1 MNEGEP
7 ESFRNISRPG
17 DEEYSVSGLAYSRL
31 IPDGIN
37 ILQLLYGNFFFLK
50 ELLMLCTEE
59 QLLYKYD
66 SGKWTIKETLVHLID
81 DERIYSYRALCIGRN
96 ENQIL
101 PGFDQDNYV
110 FYSNANQ
117 RTLFSIFDEYRCVR
131 MATLRLFNNLPED
144 ALLRKGYADHSR
156 VSVRALVYHIAG
168 HELHHL
174 EIVKGRYNIAQPNDY
189 GKTGKRI

>member
-1 MNEGEP
+1 MNEP
-7 ESFRNISRPG
+7 ESFRPISRPS

-31 IPDGIN
+31 IPAGVN
-37 ILQLLYGNFFFLK
+37 ILQLLYDNFFFLK
-50 ELLMLCTEE
+50 ELLLGCTDE
-59 QLLYKYD
+59 QLL
-66 SGKWTIKETLVHLID
+66 
-81 DERIYSYRALCIGRN
+81 
-96 ENQIL
+96 
-101 PGFDQDNYV
+101 FDQDNYV

-117 RTLFSIFDEYRCVR
+117 RTLLNIFDEYVAVR

-174 EIVKGRYNIAQPNDY
+174 EILEGRYDIAPPSGDQ
-189 GKTGKRI
+189 

>member
-1 MNEGEP
+1 MNEP
-7 ESFRNISRPG
+7 ESFRNISRPS

-31 IPDGIN
+31 IPDGVN
-37 ILQLLYGNFFFLK
+37 ILQLLYDNFFFLK
-50 ELLMLCTEE
+50 ELLILCTEE

-96 ENQIL
+96 ESQIL

-117 RTLFSIFDEYRCVR
+117 RNLINIFDEYISVR

-144 ALLRKGYADHSR
+144 ALLRKGYADQSR

-174 EIVKGRYNIAQPNDY
+174 EILKERYDIALPSGDQ
-189 GKTGKRI
+189 